1 MVKSLSIISK
11 RYKLTITMNNDQ
23 VIIAGII
30 EGDERILTCF
40 YRDNIRYIQG
50 YILRNYGN
58 LEDVED
64 VFQDALV
71 VLYQKL
77 RSGLLEIRVPIKTYF
92 YGICRNLWR
101 NRLKKKEKLIIDD
114 GQNRFEE
121 GINDPLIANIE
132 NQEREHL
139 YRKHF
144 QKLSADNK
152 KLLYLFFEGKSMR
165 EISIITGYSEGYTR
179 KKKFEAKRQL
189 LKMIEK
195 DPMYE
200 ELRAIC

>member
-1 MVKSLSIISK
+1 
-11 RYKLTITMNNDQ
+11 MNNDQ

-152 KLLYLFFEGKSMR
+152 KLLYLFFEGKSMK

>member
-1 MVKSLSIISK
+1 
-11 RYKLTITMNNDQ
+11 MNKDQ
-23 VIIAGII
+23 LIIAGII
-30 EGDERILTCF
+30 NGDEHVLKGF

-50 YILRNYGN
+50 YILRNYGSTQ
-58 LEDVED
+58 DVED

-77 RSGLLEIRVPIKTYF
+77 KSGILEITVPVKTYF
-92 YGICRNLWR
+92 YGICKNIWK
-101 NRLKKKEKLIIDD
+101 NRLRKKKKLITDQD
-114 GQNRFEE
+114 QVSRQENV
-121 GINDPLIANIE
+121 NDSLVLDIE

-144 QKLSADNK
+144 RKLSTNNK
-152 KLLYLFFEGKSMR
+152 NLLLLYFEGKSAK
-165 EISIITGYSEGYTR
+165 EISQITGYSIGYTR

-189 LKMIEK
+189 LAMIEK

-200 ELRAIC
+200 ELKMTS

>member
-1 MVKSLSIISK
+1 
-11 RYKLTITMNNDQ
+11 MNNDQ

-139 YRKHF
+139 YRKYF

-152 KLLYLFFEGKSMR
+152 KLLYLFFEGKSMK

>member
-139 YRKHF
+139 YRKYF

-152 KLLYLFFEGKSMR
+152 KLLYLFFEGKSMK

>member
-152 KLLYLFFEGKSMR
+152 KLLYLFFEGKSMK